1 MSVHRISRDSLD
13 SLLKGKVKQNA
24 TFVLKFYS
32 NSCHMCH
39 SLKDYFV
46 DISNKEQYKDLY
58 FFAYNIDDY
67 PEIEKKLKFK
77 GVPTIFVVH
86 ANIGDRVPRMKL
98 LAEPVEPNDKTW
110 YKTSDICNFID
121 KETT

>member
-1 MSVHRISRDSLD
+1 
-13 SLLKGKVKQNA
+13 
-24 TFVLKFYS
+24 
-32 NSCHMCH
+32 MCH
-39 SLKDYFV
+39 ALKDYFV

-98 LAEPVEPNDKTW
+98 LPEPSAPNDKTW
-110 YKTSDICNFID
+110 YKTIDICNFID

>member
-1 MSVHRISRDSLD
+1 MPVHRISRDSLD
-13 SLLKGKVKQNA
+13 NLLKGKVKQNA

-32 NSCHMCH
+32 NNCHMCH
-39 SLKDYFV
+39 ALKDYFV

-98 LAEPVEPNDKTW
+98 LPEPSTPNDKTW
-110 YKTSDICNFID
+110 YKTIDICNFID
-121 KETT
+121 KEAT

>member
-1 MSVHRISRDSLD
+1 MPVHRISRDSLD
-13 SLLKGKVKQNA
+13 SLLKGKVKENA

-32 NSCHMCH
+32 NNCHMCH

-86 ANIGDRVPRMKL
+86 ANIGARVPRMRL
-98 LAEPVEPNDKTW
+98 LPEPADPNDKTW

>member
-1 MSVHRISRDSLD
+1 MPVHRISRDSLD
-13 SLLKGKVKQNA
+13 NLLKGKVKQNA

-32 NSCHMCH
+32 NNCHMCH

-98 LAEPVEPNDKTW
+98 LPEPSAPNDKTW
-110 YKTSDICNFID
+110 YKTIDICNFID

>member
-1 MSVHRISRDSLD
+1 
-13 SLLKGKVKQNA
+13 
-24 TFVLKFYS
+24 
-32 NSCHMCH
+32 MCH

-86 ANIGDRVPRMKL
+86 ANIGDRVPRMRL
-98 LAEPVEPNDKTW
+98 LPEPADPNDKTW